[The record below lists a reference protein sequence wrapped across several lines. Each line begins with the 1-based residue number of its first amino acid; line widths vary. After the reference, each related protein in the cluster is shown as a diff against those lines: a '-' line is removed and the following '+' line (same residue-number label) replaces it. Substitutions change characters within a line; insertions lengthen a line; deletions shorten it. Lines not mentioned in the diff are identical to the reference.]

1 MKTDPPRGRQVGA
14 TLVCPQ
20 CDLAVVIV
28 ELGRGAQATMTCHAI
43 MEPAVP
49 MRCWRV
55 YSQPTDA
62 TTVAGA
68 LYTDVPS
75 DFTVR
80 CIRPGPGTLRLDGRP
95 LRPAAAH
102 QRRRPAV

>member
-1 MKTDPPRGRQVGA
+1 
-14 TLVCPQ
+14 VCPQ

-28 ELGRGAQATMTCHAI
+28 ELGRGAQATATCHAI
-43 MEPAVP
+43 MEPAAP
-49 MRCWRV
+49 MRCWQV

-62 TTVAGA
+62 AMVAGA
-68 LYTDVPS
+68 LYTDVTS

-80 CIRPGPGTLRLDGRP
+80 CIRPGSGTLRLAGQP

-102 QRRRPAV
+102 QRRRAAV

>member
-1 MKTDPPRGRQVGA
+1 
-14 TLVCPQ
+14 
-20 CDLAVVIV
+20 
-28 ELGRGAQATMTCHAI
+28 MTCHAI

-62 TTVAGA
+62 TMVAGA

-80 CIRPGPGTLRLDGRP
+80 CIRPGSGTLRLAGRP
-95 LRPAAAH
+95 LRPAAA
-102 QRRRPAV
+102 QQLRRTAVY